1 MVRLKEVVRRFVE
14 EVLEDCLTAGHH
26 SATFGYYRAER
37 LLVRA
42 RIFALLLGLA
52 TPLWVVVDLWLLPA
66 ENWAGMAWL
75 RVGVGAALLALAVA
89 RPPQEMQWARAY
101 LLGLMGL
108 PMVFYIVSQALLGPT
123 YTEPALIGYTTFPF
137 FVAILLALFPL
148 TVLEGASLLGIL
160 AGLVAA
166 QHALMGVLGELG
178 VMGLLWVLVLLSGF
192 SLFAQGVHLH
202 MLMLSHRQAT
212 HDPLTGLLNRGGL
225 FRRLEHLGAEAV
237 DAAGLPVLV
246 VDLDRFKL
254 INDRYGHPV
263 GDDVLTHL
271 SAVLEGQ
278 LGSDDVAGRI
288 GGEEFLLVL
297 GDPEADP
304 EAAAQ
309 RLRGAIA
316 GQPAE
321 TREGPLDISASI
333 GVARWRPGQDLD
345 AVVARA
351 DEALYA
357 AKEGGRDMVVFSEEE
372 PAAGGAAGAP

>member
-1 MVRLKEVVRRFVE
+1 MRHMTQTVRHFVD
-14 EVLEDCLTAGHH
+14 EVLEDCLSAKRH

-37 LLVRA
+37 LLIRV

-52 TPLWVVVDLWLLPA
+52 TPLWIGVDLWLLPA
-66 ENWAGMAWL
+66 THWTGMAWL
-75 RVGVGAALLALAVA
+75 RTVVGLALLALAAV
-89 RPPQEMQWARAY
+89 RPPQDLKWARAY

-108 PMVFYIVSQALLGPT
+108 PMVFYMVSQWLLGPT
-123 YTEPALIGYTTFPF
+123 YTEPALIGYTTFPL

-148 TVLEGASLLGIL
+148 TVLEGAVLLGVL
-160 AGLVAA
+160 TGLVT
-166 QHALMGVLGELG
+166 ALYAILGVLGELG
-178 VMGLLWVLVLLSGF
+178 VMGLLWLLALLCAF

-225 FRRLEHLGAEAV
+225 FRRLEHFPAGEA
-237 DAAGLPVLV
+237 DTNGLPILV

-254 INDRYGHPV
+254 INDHYGHPV

-271 SAVLEGQ
+271 GAVFKEE
-278 LGSDDVAGRI
+278 LGPEDVAGRI

-297 GDPEADP
+297 GDPYADP

-309 RLRGAIA
+309 RLRRAIA
-316 GQPAE
+316 DRPAE
-321 TREGPLDISASI
+321 TRAGSLNITASI
-333 GVARWRPGQDLD
+333 GVARWHPGQALD

-351 DEALYA
+351 DKALYA
-357 AKEGGRDMVVFSEEE
+357 AKEGGRNMVVLSE
-372 PAAGGAAGAP
+372 

>member
-1 MVRLKEVVRRFVE
+1 MDDVTERMKRMVRHFVE
-14 EVLEDCLTAGHH
+14 EVLEDCLSASRH

-37 LLVRA
+37 LVLRA

-52 TPLWVVVDLWLLPA
+52 TPVWMAVDLWLLPA
-66 ENWAGMAWL
+66 AQWASMAWL
-75 RVGVGAALLALAVA
+75 RVGVGVALMALAAA
-89 RPPQEMQWARAY
+89 RPPPDLTWARVY

-108 PMVFYIVSQALLGPT
+108 PMVFYMVSQGLLGPT
-123 YTEPALIGYTTFPF
+123 YTEPALIGYTTFPL

-148 TVLEGASLLGIL
+148 TVIEGVVLLGIL
-160 AGLVAA
+160 TGLVAG

-178 VMGLLWVLVLLSGF
+178 VMGLLWVLALLCGF
-192 SLFAQGVHLH
+192 ALFAQGVHLH

-212 HDPLTGLLNRGGL
+212 LDPLTGLLNRGGL
-225 FRRLEHLGAEAV
+225 FRRLEHLAAEEV
-237 DAAGLPVLV
+237 NAAGLPVLV

-254 INDRYGHPV
+254 INDRYGHPA

-271 SAVLEGQ
+271 SGVLEAQ
-278 LGSDDVAGRI
+278 LGPEDVAGRI

-297 GDPEADP
+297 GDSDADP

-309 RLRGAIA
+309 RLRQVIA
-316 GQPAE
+316 DRPAE
-321 TREGPLDISASI
+321 TREGPLEISASI
-333 GVARWRPGQDLD
+333 GVARWRPDQDLD

-357 AKEGGRDMVVFSEEE
+357 AKEGGRNMVVLSE
-372 PAAGGAAGAP
+372 GD